1 MTSKP
6 VILVVDDEP
15 TMLAAIAR
23 DVQWEYGADYQL
35 EVATSGSEAL
45 TLLTELN
52 LRNEAVALLLVDQ
65 GMPHMAGVEF
75 LEQAMQLYPDAKRV
89 LLTVPTDGDVLTL
102 TMRAGKP
109 DYSLHKPWDSAQEQL
124 YPILQDLLA
133 DWQLSYRPPAQG
145 VRVIGHRWAA
155 NTYRARDLLARN
167 QVRYQ
172 WLDVDTSQEARRLLA
187 ALGSETPRLPV
198 VLFPDGSWLAD
209 PTPLEAAAHL
219 GLRTQAR
226 LPLYDLIIV
235 GAGPAGLAA
244 AVYGASEG
252 LRTLL
257 IEREAPGGQAGM
269 SSKIENYLGFPAGL
283 SGAELTRR
291 ALMQVARF
299 GAELLLPH
307 EVTGISVEG
316 STRRV
321 HLADGATLRCQSI
334 VLATGVSY
342 RTLDVPGSERFQGA
356 GIYYGAGMSEAPLYR
371 DQDVYLV
378 GGANAA
384 GQAALY
390 FARYARSV
398 TLLVRGASL
407 QESMSQYLI
416 NEIAATPKIT
426 VKTSTC
432 VVEVTGE
439 SKLEAITISNTASGQ
454 TQVLPTNALFVFIGA
469 TPQTDWVD
477 GVLERDEHG
486 YILSGLDL
494 FHDGYRPAGWTLER
508 DPFLLETS
516 VPGVFVA
523 GDTRLHSM
531 KRVASAVGA
540 GAMSVQLV
548 QVYLRGLMVEQA
560 HTDPAPVLALV
571 G

>member
-1 MTSKP
+1 MTTKP
-6 VILVVDDEP
+6 VILAVDDEP
-15 TMLAAIAR
+15 TALAAIGCDIER
-23 DVQWEYGADYQL
+23 EYGADFQI
-35 EVATSGSEAL
+35 VCATSGSEAL
-45 TLLTELN
+45 ETLKQFK

-65 GMPHMAGVEF
+65 GMPHMTGVAF
-75 LEQAMQLYPDAKRV
+75 LEQAMYLYPDAKRV
-89 LLTVPTDGDVLTL
+89 LLTVPADGDVLTL
-102 TMRAGKP
+102 TMRKAVP
-109 DYSLHKPWDSAQEQL
+109 DYYLHKPWDSPEEQL
-124 YPILQDLLA
+124 YPILKDLLA
-133 DWQLSYRPPAQG
+133 DWQLTYSPPSEG
-145 VRVIGHRWAA
+145 LRVIGHRWAA
-155 NTYRARDLLARN
+155 NTYRVRDLLARN

-172 WLDVDTSQEARRLLA
+172 WLDVDTSEEARRLLA
-187 ALGSETPRLPV
+187 ALGSVTAHLPV
-198 VLFPDGSWLAD
+198 VLFPDGFWLAD
-209 PTPLEAAAHL
+209 PTPLEVAAHF

-226 LPLYDLIIV
+226 LPFYDLIIV
-235 GAGPAGLAA
+235 GAGPAGLGA

-291 ALMQVARF
+291 ALMQAARF

-316 STRRV
+316 STRLV
-321 HLADGATLRCQSI
+321 HLADGATLRCYT
-334 VLATGVSY
+334 VLLATGVSY
-342 RTLDVPGSERFQGA
+342 RTLDVPGSERLQGA
-356 GIYYGAGMSEAPLYR
+356 GLYYGAGMSEAPLYR

-398 TLLVRGASL
+398 TLLVRGPSL
-407 QESMSQYLI
+407 DESMSQYLI
-416 NEIAATPKIT
+416 DQIRATPRIK
-426 VKTSTC
+426 VLTSTR

-439 SKLEAITISNTASGQ
+439 TNLEAITITNTETFE
-454 TQVLPTNALFVFIGA
+454 TQVLPTTALFVFIGA
-469 TPQTDWVD
+469 MPQTDWLAGLV
-477 GVLERDEHG
+477 ERDEHG
-486 YILSGLDL
+486 YILSGLDML
-494 FHDGYRPAGWTLER
+494 HDGHRPAVWTLER
-508 DPFLLETS
+508 DPFPLEAS

-531 KRVASAVGA
+531 KRVASAVGE

-548 QVYLRGLMVEQA
+548 HAYLRNL
-560 HTDPAPVLALV
+560 
-571 G
+571 

>member
-1 MTSKP
+1 MTTKP
-6 VILVVDDEP
+6 VILAVDDEP
-15 TMLAAIAR
+15 TVLAAIAR
-23 DVQWEYGADYQL
+23 DVQREFGADYQIL
-35 EVATSGSEAL
+35 VAPSGSEAL
-45 TLLTELN
+45 AMLKELK
-52 LRNEAVALLLVDQ
+52 LRNEAVALLLIDQ
-65 GMPHMAGVEF
+65 GMPHMTGVAF

-89 LLTVPTDGDVLTL
+89 LLTVPADGDVLTL
-102 TMRAGKP
+102 TMRTAVP
-109 DYSLHKPWDSAQEQL
+109 DYSLHKPWDSAEEQL
-124 YPILQDLLA
+124 YPILKDLLA
-133 DWQLSYRPPAQG
+133 DWQLSYRPASVG
-145 VRVIGHRWAA
+145 LRVIGHRWAA
-155 NTYRARDLLARN
+155 NTYRVRDLLARN

-172 WLDVDTSQEARRLLA
+172 WLDVDASQEARRLLA
-187 ALGSETPRLPV
+187 ALGSVTPHLPV
-198 VLFPDGSWLAD
+198 VLFPDGFWLAD
-209 PTPLEAAAHL
+209 PTPLEAAAHF
-219 GLRTQAR
+219 GLKTQAQ
-226 LPLYDLIIV
+226 LPFYDLIIV

-291 ALMQVARF
+291 ALMQVSRF

-321 HLADGATLRCQSI
+321 HLADGATVCGQTIL
-334 VLATGVSY
+334 LASGVSY
-342 RTLDVPGSERFQGA
+342 RTLDVPGSERLQGA
-356 GIYYGAGMSEAPLYR
+356 GIYYGAGLSEAPLYR

-378 GGANAA
+378 GGANSA

-398 TLLVRGASL
+398 TLLVRGPSL
-407 QESMSQYLI
+407 EESMSQYLI
-416 NEIAATPKIT
+416 DELAATPRIK
-426 VKTSTC
+426 VLTSTR

-439 SKLEAITISNTASGQ
+439 TNLEAITITNTNTGER
-454 TQVLPTNALFVFIGA
+454 QVLRTNALFVFIGA
-469 TPQTDWVD
+469 TPHTDWVD
-477 GVLERDEHG
+477 GVVERDEHG
-486 YILSGLDL
+486 YILSGLDVL
-494 FHDGYRPAGWTLER
+494 QDGQRPAGWTRER

-531 KRVASAVGA
+531 KRVASAVGE
-540 GAMSVQLV
+540 GAMSVRLV
-548 QVYLRGLMVEQA
+548 QVYLRGFLLEQA
-560 HTDPAPVLALV
+560 LSGSAPVLSLR